1 MYQLSPSIL
10 AADFNCLGEQIRQVE
25 EAGVE
30 WLHIDVMDGAFV
42 PSISFG
48 MPVIASIRKNS
59 SLFFDV
65 HLMIEEPGRYI
76 EEFKKSGADMLT
88 VHAEACKHLDST
100 LREIRKAG
108 MKVGVAINPGTP
120 VSLLECVLDLV
131 DMVLVMTVNPGFGG
145 QSYIESCTGKV
156 QKLRKMITDAGL
168 DVDIQV
174 DGQSTGCR
182 RQYSGC
188 RICCLWRKYWRKRP
202 LPERENGEQIK
213 NENAD
218 YHRGHD
224 RSRFCSLLYTGV
236 ETRLHSRSRQRVTV
250 LL

>member
-88 VHAEACKHLDST
+88 VHGQS
-100 LREIRKAG
+100 AG
-108 MKVGVAINPGTP
+108 MCAGSGGYGTDHD
-120 VSLLECVLDLV
+120 S
-131 DMVLVMTVNPGFGG
+131 
-145 QSYIESCTGKV
+145 QSWIWWAE
-156 QKLRKMITDAGL
+156 
-168 DVDIQV
+168 
-174 DGQSTGCR
+174 
-182 RQYSGC
+182 
-188 RICCLWRKYWRKRP
+188 
-202 LPERENGEQIK
+202 
-213 NENAD
+213 
-218 YHRGHD
+218 
-224 RSRFCSLLYTGV
+224 LY
-236 ETRLHSRSRQRVTV
+236 
-250 LL
+250 

>member
-88 VHAEACKHLDST
+88 VHAEASGQYLTGDPQSRNESRCGDQSGYT
-100 LREIRKAG
+100 GQPAG
-108 MKVGVAINPGTP
+108 MCAGSGGYGT
-120 VSLLECVLDLV
+120 
-131 DMVLVMTVNPGFGG
+131 G
-145 QSYIESCTGKV
+145 Y
-156 QKLRKMITDAGL
+156 
-168 DVDIQV
+168 
-174 DGQSTGCR
+174 DGQSG
-182 RQYSGC
+182 
-188 RICCLWRKYWRKRP
+188 IWRS
-202 LPERENGEQIK
+202 E
-213 NENAD
+213 
-218 YHRGHD
+218 
-224 RSRFCSLLYTGV
+224 LY
-236 ETRLHSRSRQRVTV
+236 
-250 LL
+250 

>member
-120 VSLLECVLDLV
+120 VSQLECVLDLV

-156 QKLRKMITDAGL
+156 QKLRQMITDAGL

-174 DGQSTGCR
+174 DGGINEKTIDKVLDAGANILVAGSAVFGGNIEENVQRLKERMER
-182 RQYSGC
+182 R
-188 RICCLWRKYWRKRP
+188 
-202 LPERENGEQIK
+202 
-213 NENAD
+213 
-218 YHRGHD
+218 
-224 RSRFCSLLYTGV
+224 
-236 ETRLHSRSRQRVTV
+236 
-250 LL
+250 

>member
-100 LREIRKAG
+100 LREIK
-108 MKVGVAINPGTP
+108 
-120 VSLLECVLDLV
+120 
-131 DMVLVMTVNPGFGG
+131 
-145 QSYIESCTGKV
+145 
-156 QKLRKMITDAGL
+156 
-168 DVDIQV
+168 
-174 DGQSTGCR
+174 
-182 RQYSGC
+182 
-188 RICCLWRKYWRKRP
+188 
-202 LPERENGEQIK
+202 PE
-213 NENAD
+213 
-218 YHRGHD
+218 
-224 RSRFCSLLYTGV
+224 
-236 ETRLHSRSRQRVTV
+236 
-250 LL
+250 